1 MSRKFVLLLVYLT
14 VLVGIFVPAT
24 VSAEILV
31 GVKAGDR
38 MEYNVDYY
46 AAETPPPADPYLIWR
61 QIEVQSVQGTTVTFD
76 LTWEWSDGT
85 QGTDTMT
92 EDLETGVSEAMIIPA
107 NLSNGE
113 VFYHESYGFITIGG
127 VEEKTYAGAT
137 RTIVNATV
145 DGTQFRWDKTT
156 GVLVEL
162 QFYSESW
169 GAYINIKI
177 ARTNMWQRDFFPPI
191 DPTLFYVVIIVAV
204 VMVVVVVFFDTSRKK
219 KRIGRRKKRVS
230 KRNK

>member
-1 MSRKFVLLLVYLT
+1 MSRKFALLLIYLT

-38 MEYNVDYY
+38 MEYDVDYY
-46 AAETPPPADPYLIWR
+46 AAETPPPSSPYLIWR

-76 LTWEWSDGT
+76 LTWEWSDGS

-92 EDLETGVSEAMIIPA
+92 EDIETGVSEAMIIPA
-107 NLSNGE
+107 NLSHGE
-113 VFYHESYGFITIGG
+113 AFYHEAYGFITIGG

-137 RTIVNATV
+137 RTIVKATV
-145 DGTQFRWDKTT
+145 DGILFRWDKTT

-162 QFYSESW
+162 QLYSESW
-169 GAYINIKI
+169 EAYVHIEIV
-177 ARTNMWQRDFFPPI
+177 RTNTWQREFFPPI
-191 DPTLFYVVIIVAV
+191 DPTPFYVVIIV
-204 VMVVVVVFFDTSRKK
+204 VVVIVVAVAFFDTSRKK
-219 KRIGRRKKRVS
+219 KRIGRRKK
-230 KRNK
+230 

>member
-1 MSRKFVLLLVYLT
+1 MSRKLALLLIYLT
-14 VLVGIFVPAT
+14 VLIGIFVPAT

-38 MEYNVDYY
+38 MEYDVDYY
-46 AAETPPPADPYLIWR
+46 ATETPPPESYLIWR

-145 DGTQFRWDKTT
+145 DGIQFRWDKTT

-162 QFYSESW
+162 QLYSESW
-169 GAYINIKI
+169 EAYVHIEIV
-177 ARTNMWQRDFFPPI
+177 RTNTWQREFFPPI
-191 DPTLFYVVIIVAV
+191 DPTLFYVVIIV
-204 VMVVVVVFFDTSRKK
+204 VVVIVVAVVFFDTSRKK
-219 KRIGRRKKRVS
+219 KKIGRRKK
-230 KRNK
+230 